1 MVLPLSVSA
10 ATRPLSSMLL
20 PFATPLLAMVDPA
33 VGWLGAFGVIIALS
47 LTARINVGLLAIV
60 FAWVVGVSL
69 GGLKLGA
76 VTAAFPASLFVT
88 LLGVTL
94 LFGAAEVN
102 GTLAAGTQRFV
113 RSLGGVA
120 ALLPPAFFLLA
131 ATLSAAGPGAV
142 SATALVAPLAMTA
155 GAAARVPPVLMAL
168 LVANGANAGSLSPFS
183 AVGVIVQTQFAKAG
197 LTVAGWQVF
206 LPNFI
211 AHLMMAVLAYVL
223 FGGLKLSRQ
232 RPPASPAV
240 AARLTPAQGW
250 TLAVLGAWIAAVV
263 FLRVD
268 VGLAA
273 FAAVSVLILAHAA
286 EDSAVTRAVPWS
298 VLVMVCGVSLL
309 VEIGQMLGGL
319 QLFTRFLAAIATPGS
334 VNGVMAFVT
343 GVVSTYSS
351 TSGVVYPA
359 FLPMVPG
366 LVAQLGGG
374 HPLEIGLSI
383 NVGAAL
389 VDVSPLSTLG
399 ALCIAAAVPHGADG
413 KAMFRALLIWGFAMT
428 TVGALFCQFFIHW
441 FIPAA

>member
-1 MVLPLSVSA
+1 
-10 ATRPLSSMLL
+10 
-20 PFATPLLAMVDPA
+20 MVDPA
-33 VGWLGAFGVIIALS
+33 VGWLGAFGAVIGLS
-47 LTARINVGLLAIV
+47 LTARINVGFLAIV
-60 FAWVVGVSL
+60 LAWMVGAGF

-76 VTAAFPASLFVT
+76 VTSAFPASLFVT

-94 LFGAAEVN
+94 LFGAAETN

-113 RSLGGVA
+113 RGLGGVA

-131 ATLSAAGPGAV
+131 SAISAAGPGAV
-142 SATALVAPLAMTA
+142 SATALVAPLAMSA

-168 LVANGANAGSLSPFS
+168 IVANGANAGSLSPFS

-197 LTVAGWQVF
+197 LEVAGWQVF
-206 LPNFI
+206 LPNFV
-211 AHLMMAVLAYVL
+211 AHLLMAIVAYVM
-223 FGGLKLSRQ
+223 FGGLKLSRERTAMSEAQ
-232 RPPASPAV
+232 APQLSPTQW
-240 AARLTPAQGW
+240 LTF
-250 TLAVLGAWIAAVV
+250 AVLGIWIAAVI
-263 FLRVD
+263 FFRVE

-273 FAAVSVLILAHAA
+273 FVAVCVLILARAA
-286 EDSAVTRAVPWS
+286 EDSVVTKAVPWS
-298 VLVMVCGVSLL
+298 VIVMVCGVSLL
-309 VEIGQMLGGL
+309 VEIGQTLGGL
-319 QLFTRFLAAIATPGS
+319 QLFTRLLAAIATPES

-366 LVAQLGGG
+366 LVEQLGGG

-399 ALCIAAAVPHGADG
+399 ALCIAAAVPHGADS
-413 KAMFRALLIWGFAMT
+413 KAMFRTLLVWGFAMT
-428 TVGALFCQFFIHW
+428 IVGAVFCHW
-441 FIPAA
+441 FIPAVPA